1 MVGIMGNATQQPLD
15 VDSGRPVSAKT
26 GHCRRLGELVN
37 STEAVRKHGDFLRL
51 AEQSEILRDFLAS
64 ERSEGSKKR
73 TK

>member
-1 MVGIMGNATQQPLD
+1 MLILQPIQSRRVCQRLD
-15 VDSGRPVSAKT
+15 GCPALT
-26 GHCRRLGELVN
+26 
-37 STEAVRKHGDFLRL
+37 TEAVRKHGDFLRL

>member
-1 MVGIMGNATQQPLD
+1 LRLALL
-15 VDSGRPVSAKT
+15 GRVQA
-26 GHCRRLGELVN
+26 
-37 STEAVRKHGDFLRL
+37 EAVRKHGDFLRL

>member
-1 MVGIMGNATQQPLD
+1 MAALARTAFLPETTSVGALT
-15 VDSGRPVSAKT
+15 A
-26 GHCRRLGELVN
+26 
-37 STEAVRKHGDFLRL
+37 EAVRKHGDFLRL